1 MPHDDAAERRTLPIA
16 VLLALATLLA
26 YWPVVQCGYLNLDDD
41 LYVTANPAVWGGL
54 TPAGARWALTATHPG
69 LWHPLTCLSHML
81 DGQLYGSK
89 PPGHPPPNP
98 LPPAGDG
105 RLRPLSL
112 VRPPRAPWP

>member
-54 TPAGARWALTATHPG
+54 TLAGARWALTATHAG
-69 LWHPLTCLSHML
+69 LWHPLTWLSHML
-81 DGQLYGSK
+81 DVQLYRSEPAG
-89 PPGHPPPNP
+89 PPPPNP
-98 LPPAGDG
+98 PLPLAHG
-105 RLRPLSL
+105 
-112 VRPPRAPWP
+112 VV